1 MTDLNI
7 NNLTVTIED
16 IQILSDVSLNIK
28 RGNLVGLIG
37 PNGAGKSILLKS
49 ILGLIEGAEG
59 DITLDEKNI
68 TDWTIKERG
77 QKIAYAAQGAP
88 VHWPLTV
95 GHLVSLGRIPHLT
108 PWQSTNTED
117 QDLTL
122 QAMKRTDVDH
132 LAARNTTTLSGGER
146 ARAMLARAIVTGAEF
161 LLADEPIEALDPYHQ
176 IKIMT
181 ILKELAIAGNGVL
194 LVLHDLNF
202 AQEYC
207 DKLVLLNK
215 GHVIASGAPSEVLTD
230 TNLEKAYNIKA
241 ARIEKDGK
249 NYLIPSGLL
258 NFNEP
263 E

>member
-146 ARAMLARAIVTGAEF
+146 ARAMLARAMLTTWKGASSRR
-161 LLADEPIEALDPYHQ
+161 LAHVVAEPCLSASIRSTRWPWRARQPATFTDRVVLPTPPFWFRKDM
-176 IKIMT
+176 IMSPPHH
-181 ILKELAIAGNGVL
+181 IRG
-194 LVLHDLNF
+194 
-202 AQEYC
+202 
-207 DKLVLLNK
+207 
-215 GHVIASGAPSEVLTD
+215 
-230 TNLEKAYNIKA
+230 KA
-241 ARIEKDGK
+241 
-249 NYLIPSGLL
+249 
-258 NFNEP
+258 
-263 E
+263 